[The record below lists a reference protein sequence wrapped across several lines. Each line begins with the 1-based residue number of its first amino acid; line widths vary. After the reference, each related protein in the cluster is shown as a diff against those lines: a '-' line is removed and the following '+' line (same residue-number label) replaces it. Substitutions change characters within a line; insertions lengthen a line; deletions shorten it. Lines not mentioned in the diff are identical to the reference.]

1 MPVTAGPGRRSRYR
15 VAFVLA
21 AATALLVSATSA
33 HAAPRRPQPPRPDLE
48 LISAGVSPRVV
59 FQAEPTAQVRFCVE
73 VRNTGRRRSGRIVA
87 TMTAEGPGVSAV
99 LATRS
104 LDPLAA
110 PTRPRRGAPLEFD
123 SVRACERGEDSP
135 VRLPL
140 GVYDIRVCVSERSGR
155 ERRLGD
161 NCRGRP
167 KYAFIVKRS
176 WSAVLSGQ
184 GAAGVLALGFEK
196 WQSNAMVFTFDP
208 AQQVVAKGV
217 FGYRL
222 SAGSVTYTDQESA
235 TGCERFGTLTDFGP
249 TGRLTLDYL
258 KGTYEA
264 VGRTGEG
271 FRFPINNVCND
282 DLTGPVMPVYL
293 DTGIGIAPR
302 PFPFG
307 AAQLAGSRGGP
318 ADEQNYSWS
327 FS

>member
-1 MPVTAGPGRRSRYR
+1 MRVTAGSARRRRSR
-15 VAFVLA
+15 VTMVLT
-21 AATALLVSATSA
+21 AATLLVAAPSA
-33 HAAPRRPQPPRPDLE
+33 HAAPHRAPPPRPDLE
-48 LISAGVSPRVV
+48 LTSAGVSPRVV
-59 FQAEPTAQVRFCVE
+59 FQGEPKAQLRFCVE
-73 VRNTGRRRSGRIVA
+73 VRNAGRRRSGRIVA

-104 LDPLAA
+104 LTPLGP
-110 PTRPRRGAPLEFD
+110 PTRPRRGAPLQFD
-123 SVRACERGEDSP
+123 SVRGCERGEASP
-135 VRLPL
+135 VLLPL
-140 GVYDIRVCVSERSGR
+140 GTYDITVCVSERSGR
-155 ERRLGD
+155 ERRTGN

-167 KYAFIVKRS
+167 KQVFIVKRS
-176 WSAVLSGQ
+176 WSADLSGQ

-208 AQQVVAKGV
+208 AQQVVANGV
-217 FGYRL
+217 FGYRV

-249 TGRLTLDYL
+249 TGRLTLDYV

-264 VGRTGEG
+264 VGRVREG

-282 DLTGPVMPVYL
+282 DLEGPVMPVYL

-307 AAQLAGSRGGP
+307 ATQLSGSRGGP
-318 ADEQNYSWS
+318 LDQENYSWS
-327 FS
+327 FR